1 MSDVFFYSNK
11 LSGSQESCETSQI
24 SDDTVSGGGLK
35 LLIIEDDN
43 KTCDVSLK
51 TEDSG
56 SNHTDSRTSLHAN
69 IYCL

>member
-11 LSGSQESCETSQI
+11 LSGPQESWETSQV

-43 KTCDVSLK
+43 
-51 TEDSG
+51 E
-56 SNHTDSRTSLHAN
+56 
-69 IYCL
+69 